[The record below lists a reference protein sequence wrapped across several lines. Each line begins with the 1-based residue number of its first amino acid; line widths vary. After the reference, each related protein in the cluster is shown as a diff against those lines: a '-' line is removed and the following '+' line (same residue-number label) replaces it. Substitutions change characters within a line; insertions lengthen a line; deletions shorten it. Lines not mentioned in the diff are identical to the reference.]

1 MSYKTILVNLN
12 TEKYAKNLLQ
22 VAATLAA
29 KHEAHLIGLYV
40 VPAVEVYPAVSMYV
54 SSDVLAE
61 HRNNYLGEAKRIEEL
76 FNKKTSSEAISAE
89 WRVADSPSSNIAATV
104 SNHAL
109 TSDLVVVSQA
119 DEQADDLAIRD
130 VPWQTMLE
138 TGRPVLIVPYSGGIK
153 SVGEHILVGWNGTRE
168 ATRATFD
175 ALPLLTAAKEV
186 HIHWANP
193 GSAQGDDK
201 TTILGAELAS
211 TLARHDV
218 NVETKTSRNP
228 ELADGDVLLSY
239 VAQSGSDLLVMG
251 GYGHSRAREM
261 IFGGATRQI
270 LDHMTI
276 PVLMSH

>member
-12 TEKYAKNLLQ
+12 TEKYAKDILH
-22 VAATLAA
+22 VAATLAV
-29 KHEAHLIGLYV
+29 KNEAHLIGLYV

-54 SSDVLAE
+54 SPDVLAE
-61 HRNNYLGEAKRIEEL
+61 HRNNYLEQAGRIEEL
-76 FNKKTSSEAISAE
+76 FNKKTSSESISAE
-89 WRVADSPSSNIAATV
+89 WRVADSPSPNIAATV
-104 SNHAL
+104 SKHAL
-109 TSDLVVVSQA
+109 TADLVVVSQA
-119 DEQADDLAIRD
+119 DERADDLAIRD

-153 SVGEHILVGWNGTRE
+153 SVGEHILIGWNGTRE

-175 ALPLLTAAKEV
+175 ALPLLKTAKEV

-193 GSAQGDDK
+193 GKQGDDK
-201 TTILGAELAS
+201 TTLLGSELAS

-218 NVETKTSRNP
+218 RVETKTSRNP
-228 ELADGDVLLSY
+228 DLADGDVLLSF

-261 IFGGATRQI
+261 IFGGATKQI

>member
-12 TEKYAKNLLQ
+12 TEKYAADVIK
-22 VAATLAA
+22 VATDLAL
-29 KHEAHLIGLYV
+29 KCEAHLIGLYV
-40 VPAVEVYPAVSMYV
+40 VPSVEVYPAVSMYV

-61 HRNNYLGEAKRIEEL
+61 HRNRYLEEAKRIEAL
-76 FNKKTSSEAISAE
+76 FEKKTSAEAISAE
-89 WRVADSPSSNIAATV
+89 WRVADSPSPNIAATV

-109 TSDLVVVSQA
+109 TSDLVIVSQA
-119 DEQADDLAIRD
+119 DEQADDLSIRD

-138 TGRPVLIVPYSGGIK
+138 TGRPVLIVPYAGGIK
-153 SVGEHILVGWNGTRE
+153 TVGEHILIGWNGTRE

-175 ALPLLTAAKEV
+175 ALPLLKAANEV

-193 GSAQGDDK
+193 GSQGDDK
-201 TTILGAELAS
+201 TTLLGSELAS
-211 TLARHDV
+211 SLARHDV
-218 NVETKTSRNP
+218 RVETKTSRNP
-228 ELADGDVLLSY
+228 DLADGDVLLSY

-261 IFGGATRQI
+261 IFGGATKQI